1 MNWGAVL
8 FSCVLAPRVCRP
20 AGKNG
25 GVSDRNTPVFGRK
38 SPIFPSWLPIF
49 RARRGSVRCA
59 VRSDAQFLAHR
70 VKEVSKRLANWGGRR
85 VEAAGGGK
93 NMPGGVVDR

>member
-25 GVSDRNTPVFGRK
+25 GVSSETPPFLGEAPNFSFVAPQF
-38 SPIFPSWLPIF
+38 SL
-49 RARRGSVRCA
+49 RGSPFFVR
-59 VRSDAQFLAHR
+59 
-70 VKEVSKRLANWGGRR
+70 
-85 VEAAGGGK
+85 GGGVC
-93 NMPGGVVDR
+93 GVQ